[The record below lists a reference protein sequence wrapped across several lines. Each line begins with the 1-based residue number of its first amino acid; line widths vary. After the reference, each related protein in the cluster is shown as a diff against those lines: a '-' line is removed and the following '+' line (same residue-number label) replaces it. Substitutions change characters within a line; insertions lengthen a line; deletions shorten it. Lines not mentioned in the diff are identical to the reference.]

1 MSTVLGFLAI
11 IFWSTSVA
19 FTRSLAEQVGTITA
33 SAAIFLFSGVLGCA
47 CLALTGWNPRKLVAL
62 PRPYLIG
69 CGALFVSCCL
79 SLYLAIGLAR
89 NRQQVLVVGVI
100 NYLWPALALV
110 FSLPVLRRKAKLTLL
125 PGALIALAGVFLATV
140 QGGSFS
146 WQSFASDI
154 RGAWVPYVLALIAAI
169 TWGLYSNFA
178 RKWGGDAGGG
188 AVPVFLLATG
198 LILAALR
205 PAFTEQSHWHLRAL
219 LELLFIA
226 AVPLL
231 LAYVFWDVAM
241 RKGRM
246 ILVVSFSYLIPL
258 LSTFVTW
265 LYLRVPPGANVWIA
279 CVLVIGGAFICWY
292 SVEAG

>member
-11 IFWSTSVA
+11 LFWSTSVA
-19 FTRSLAEQVGTITA
+19 LTRSLAEQVGTITA
-33 SAAIFLFSGVLGCA
+33 DAAIFLLSGLLGCA
-47 CLALTGWNPRKLVAL
+47 CLALTGWRPRNFLAL
-62 PRPYLIG
+62 PRPYVIG

-79 SLYLAIGLAR
+79 SLYLAIGFAR

-110 FSLPVLRRKAKLTLL
+110 FSLPVLRKKAKLTLL
-125 PGALIALAGVFLATV
+125 PGAVIALAGAFLAMA

-146 WQSFASDI
+146 WHAFASDV
-154 RGAWVPYVLALIAAI
+154 RGAWAPYVLALVAAI
-169 TWGLYSNFA
+169 TWGLYSNYA
-178 RKWGGDAGGG
+178 RKWGGKAGGG

-198 LILAALR
+198 LMFAALR
-205 PAFTEQSHWHLRAL
+205 PAFAEQSHWHFRGL

-226 AVPLL
+226 TVPLL
-231 LAYVFWDVAM
+231 LAYIFWDVAM

-258 LSTFVTW
+258 LSTLVTY
-265 LYLRVPPGANVWIA
+265 LYLGVPPGASVWIA
-279 CVLVIGGAFICWY
+279 CLLVIGGAFICWH
-292 SVEAG
+292 SVETA

>member
-19 FTRSLAEQVGTITA
+19 LTRSLAEQVGTMTA
-33 SAAIFLFSGVLGCA
+33 DAAIFLLSGVLGCA
-47 CLALTGWNPRKLVAL
+47 FLALTGWRPRKFLAL

-79 SLYLAIGLAR
+79 SLYLAIGFAG

-110 FSLPVLRRKAKLTLL
+110 FSLPVLGRRGRLTLL
-125 PGALIALAGVFLATV
+125 PGALVALAGVFLAMMP
-140 QGGSFS
+140 GAPLS
-146 WQSFASDI
+146 WQSFASDAC
-154 RGAWVPYVLALIAAI
+154 GAWGAYVLALVAAV

-178 RKWGGDAGGG
+178 RKWGRDAGGG

-205 PAFTEQSHWHLRAL
+205 PAFTEHSHWHLRAL

-226 AVPLL
+226 TVPLL

-265 LYLRVPPGANVWIA
+265 LYLEVPPGMNVWIA
-279 CVLVIGGAFICWY
+279 CVLVIGGALICWR
-292 SVEAG
+292 SVETA